1 MCIFKRK
8 KQESVVSQLNR
19 RRIELDRRLDS
30 YVKGWAPYYLEIA
43 ENRDEEVRAL
53 IINRDA
59 ETQEALRNAQKMI
72 KALSCSRG
80 DAARLDKIEG
90 HLATIDQYYG
100 EMASSAIIN
109 DEAKAIYCCIKS
121 WYDKD

>member
-30 YVKGWAPYYLEIA
+30 YANGWAPYYLEIA
-43 ENRDEEVRAL
+43 ENSDEEVRAL

-59 ETQEALRNAQKMI
+59 ETQEALRNAQKM
-72 KALSCSRG
+72 
-80 DAARLDKIEG
+80 
-90 HLATIDQYYG
+90 
-100 EMASSAIIN
+100 
-109 DEAKAIYCCIKS
+109 
-121 WYDKD
+121 